1 MLELPFGNVFPPRQ
15 FFLGQE
21 SIMDTLSVIIL
32 RVVNAVAERHIV
44 VKELQGRFLGKV
56 FLVVFFAAASQ

>member
-1 MLELPFGNVFPPRQ
+1 MLELPFRNVFSPRQ

-21 SIMDTLSVIIL
+21 SIMDAISVIIL
-32 RVVNAVAERHIV
+32 RVVNAVAERQIV
-44 VKELQGRFLGKV
+44 VKKLQGSFLGKV